1 MANHPAKGDTE
12 YMAGYD
18 HTCSYAGLNFLPAW
32 LLVTHSP
39 TKINMQIYQNNLQLS
54 VESSVLH
61 HVGMTTK
68 VLATVH
74 EDKPDNHFN
83 DGKCDSQ
90 S

>member
-1 MANHPAKGDTE
+1 M
-12 YMAGYD
+12 
-18 HTCSYAGLNFLPAW
+18 FLPAG
-32 LLVTHSP
+32 LIVTHSP
-39 TKINMQIYQNNLQLS
+39 TKINMQIYQNFLQLS
-54 VESSVLH
+54 VESSVIH

-90 S
+90 SWLWCGTMERMLRWEGSRP